1 MCGRKYR
8 LEKKGDVFEASNT
21 YKIANTNT
29 YITLVEAIS
38 PKGRYFRIWKS
49 NDLDGKWEPF
59 SSAPMN
65 IKIPYLL
72 GGNHGEG

>member
-1 MCGRKYR
+1 M
-8 LEKKGDVFEASNT
+8 FEVSDT

-38 PKGRYFRIWKS
+38 PKGRCFRIWKS

-59 SSAPMN
+59 SSAPVN
-65 IKIPYLL
+65 IKIPYRL
-72 GGNHGEG
+72 GVITAKGENPVSALCR